1 MTKYYIGKDPNGV
14 LNLDLATDTVAG
26 LVKLNDATNST
37 SGANS
42 GVAATPKAVKVAYDE
57 AVAAKNVADAAFPKA
72 GGKLTG
78 SVQEHI
84 IGLEGTSV
92 TMDLTVS
99 NNFIHV
105 VTGATTFTITAKDD
119 SGFQLGTL
127 ILYNGGAYT
136 ITWPSSFRWA
146 DGTPPSLVSS
156 GADVITFFTADKGGQ
171 FYAAQVMTGI
181 V

>member
-1 MTKYYIGKDPNGV
+1 MSENFLYGNGTNRLYGV
-14 LNLDLATDTVAG
+14 SDAIDSDSSLTVASSKAI
-26 LVKLNDATNST
+26 KLTNDKVTNIETNITSIESTATT
-37 SGANS
+37 AL
-42 GVAATPKAVKVAYDE
+42 
-57 AVAAKNVADAAFPKA
+57 AVANNALPKS
-72 GGKLTG
+72 GGKITG
-78 SVQEHI
+78 SIHEHVI
-84 IGLEGTSV
+84 VLEGTSV
-92 TMDLTVS
+92 NIDLTIS

-136 ITWPSSFRWA
+136 VTWPSSFIWA